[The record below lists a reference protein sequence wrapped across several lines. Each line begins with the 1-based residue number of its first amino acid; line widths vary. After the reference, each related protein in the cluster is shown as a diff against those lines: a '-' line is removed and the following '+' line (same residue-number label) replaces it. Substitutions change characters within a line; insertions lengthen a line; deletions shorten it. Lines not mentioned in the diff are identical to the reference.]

1 MGWEGDGEYSVI
13 VEADSKTVTE
23 TPGLEWEPGEL
34 IIKGPNVFKQYY
46 NKPEA
51 TQKEFTRD
59 GWFKTGDTSQL
70 VDGVFKILGRTSVDI
85 IKSGGY
91 KISALDVERVLLTHP
106 DIQDVSVVGL
116 DDPVWGQVVAAVIV
130 TTDPDLTLAR
140 LREWGKDQ
148 MSSYSLPTRLII
160 VDKLPRNVMGKVNKK
175 ELAKEMFTESAAS

>member
-23 TPGLEWEPGEL
+23 TPSLEGEPGEL

-59 GWFKTGDTSQL
+59 GWFKTGDTSQV

-91 KISALDVERVLLTHP
+91 KISALDVERVLMTHP
-106 DIQDVSVVGL
+106 NIQDVSVVGL
-116 DDPVWGQVVAAVIV
+116 DDPVWGQIVAAVIV
-130 TTDPDLTLAR
+130 TSDPDLSLVK
-140 LREWGKDQ
+140 LREWAKEE
-148 MSSYSLPTRLII
+148 MSSYSLPTRLVA
-160 VDKLPRNVMGKVNKK
+160 VDSLPRNVMGKVNKK
-175 ELAKEMFTESAAS
+175 ELVKQLFADSQS